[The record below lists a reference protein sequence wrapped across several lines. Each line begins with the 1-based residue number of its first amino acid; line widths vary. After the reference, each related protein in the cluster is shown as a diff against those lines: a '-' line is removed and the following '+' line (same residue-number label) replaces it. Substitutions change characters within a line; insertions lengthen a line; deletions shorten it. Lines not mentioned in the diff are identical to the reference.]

1 MNKSTIRAMNKN
13 EKNKKMD
20 IIIGNNIKK
29 LRVIHKIK
37 KAEIS
42 ELLGLTIHTIE
53 QIENGKQGI
62 KSSYI
67 YKLSQFYSVPSDYF
81 FQGVD
86 VVDLNNKNETTNRII
101 TYMDDFSQAEL
112 NFVVRL
118 VEAVRRLR

>member
-1 MNKSTIRAMNKN
+1 MNRMNRAMNKN
-13 EKNKKMD
+13 KKNEKMD

-29 LRVIHKIK
+29 LRVEHKIK

-42 ELLGLTIHTIE
+42 ELLGLTVHTIE

-81 FQGVD
+81 FQVID
-86 VVDLNNKNETTNRII
+86 VESLLNDKNKTRII
-101 TYMDDFSQAEL
+101 TLMDDFSQAEL
-112 NFVVRL
+112 NFVARM
-118 VEAVRRLR
+118 VEAVKMLR